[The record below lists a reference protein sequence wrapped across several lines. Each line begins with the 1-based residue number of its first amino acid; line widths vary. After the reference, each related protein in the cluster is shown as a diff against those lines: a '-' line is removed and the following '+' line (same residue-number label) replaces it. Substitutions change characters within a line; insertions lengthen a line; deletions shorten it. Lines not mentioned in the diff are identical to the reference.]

1 MWLWDWEI
9 VLWIIIM
16 TMFLYEQPIHMY
28 ANYQYTS
35 QTETVHYSVT
45 KTEVRELRAVIEGL
59 SIN

>member
-35 QTETVHYSVT
+35 QNIDSA
-45 KTEVRELRAVIEGL
+45 LL
-59 SIN
+59 SY